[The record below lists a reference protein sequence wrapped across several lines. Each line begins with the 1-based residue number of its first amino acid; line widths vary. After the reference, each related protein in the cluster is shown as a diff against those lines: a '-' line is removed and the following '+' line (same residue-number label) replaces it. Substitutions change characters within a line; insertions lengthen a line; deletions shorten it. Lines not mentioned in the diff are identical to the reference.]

1 MRIMK
6 KLLYVFIIVSLLASA
21 AHASFISLNTTVTSE
36 VRGNILNVSVSVVNK
51 GDEAA
56 HNVQAEVRLGDKK
69 ILANKK
75 QELGVGGIYRAKT
88 SFQLNQKPGQYPLVI
103 VMHYAD
109 ANQYPFS
116 ALTVQ
121 SFPYKAQAMLSDVFG
136 KGKDATFWEKGSI
149 KFILK
154 NMGDTEI
161 KSSTYL
167 VTPRELTVKEGK
179 QALTIAPKSD
189 QSLKFS
195 VENFSALSGSNY
207 QVFAISEYEKDG
219 VHLTNVTPGMIHLV
233 EQKKVIGIDARYLFV
248 TLVVLV
254 LLFVGFQ
261 VYKK

>member
-1 MRIMK
+1 MK
-6 KLLYVFIIVSLLASA
+6 KLLFMLIIVSLLAAA

-36 VRGNILNVSVSVVNK
+36 VRGNIVNVSVAAVNK

-56 HNVQAEVRLGDKK
+56 HSVQAEIRLGDKK
-69 ILANKK
+69 ILANQK
-75 QELGVGGIYRAKT
+75 QELGVGGIYRANT
-88 SFQLNQKPGQYPLVI
+88 SFQLKQKPGQYPLVV

-121 SFPYKAQAMLSDVFG
+121 SFPYKAEATLSDLFG
-136 KGKDATFWEKGSI
+136 KGKAATFWEKGSI

-161 KSSTYL
+161 NASTYL

-179 QALTIAPKSD
+179 QTLALAPKSD
-189 QSLKFS
+189 ASLKFS
-195 VENFSALSGSNY
+195 VENFSALGGSNY

-219 VHLTNVTPGMIHLV
+219 MHLTSVTPGMIHIV
-233 EQKKVIGIDARYLFV
+233 EQKKVLGINARYLFV
-248 TLVVLV
+248 ILVILV

-261 VYKK
+261 IYKK